1 MNPNFNLSVA
11 IDFFHPSVN
20 ETLVPVVSL
29 LVLLMYFLY
38 RVSFGRASGSSFF
51 GFLVK
56 HYRIKWLDKRNCEGG
71 SCFFTR
77 CVKPPKR
84 AFSSFLR
91 EAIYKETMSKK
102 APVDFSCF

>member
-51 GFLVK
+51 L
-56 HYRIKWLDKRNCEGG
+56 
-71 SCFFTR
+71 
-77 CVKPPKR
+77 
-84 AFSSFLR
+84 AF
-91 EAIYKETMSKK
+91 
-102 APVDFSCF
+102 